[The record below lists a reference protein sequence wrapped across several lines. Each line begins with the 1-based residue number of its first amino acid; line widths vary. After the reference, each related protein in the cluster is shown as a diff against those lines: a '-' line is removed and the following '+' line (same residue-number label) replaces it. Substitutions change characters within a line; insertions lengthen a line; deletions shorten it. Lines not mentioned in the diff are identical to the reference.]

1 MLKIDLI
8 DAMNKLLKIVHN
20 MEHSRSQLKTYIS
33 RISFT
38 CFWSCFIN
46 DLSLRR
52 LVLGCSTNISSV
64 QVNHEFKKFKFSGNC
79 QVLTFKFTLHLIQ

>member
-8 DAMNKLLKIVHN
+8 DVMNKLLKIVHN

-38 CFWSCFIN
+38 RS
-46 DLSLRR
+46 LSVFD
-52 LVLGCSTNISSV
+52 LVL
-64 QVNHEFKKFKFSGNC
+64 
-79 QVLTFKFTLHLIQ
+79 